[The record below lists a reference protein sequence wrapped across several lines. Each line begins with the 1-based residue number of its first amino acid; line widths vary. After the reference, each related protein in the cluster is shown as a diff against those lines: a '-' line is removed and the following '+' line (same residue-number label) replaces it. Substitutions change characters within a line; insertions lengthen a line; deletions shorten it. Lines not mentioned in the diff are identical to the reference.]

1 MENRRK
7 MVLGDWF
14 NGAWLCII
22 GLYLGLVVHGLSQL
36 AGTALFW
43 PMLIFIMIMWGGMC
57 LFDNVIN
64 RFFDWMFP
72 NGIKPAK
79 NPPAKERKPLARL
92 LSLPCG
98 IVLGVILAEFGLRD
112 TLLFFT

>member
-7 MVLGDWF
+7 MMLSDWF
-14 NGAWLCII
+14 NSAGLCIV
-22 GLYLGLVVHGLSQL
+22 GLYLGLVVQSMSQL
-36 AGTALFW
+36 IGSALFW
-43 PMLIFIMIMWGGMC
+43 PMLIFIMIMWGIMS
-57 LFDNVIN
+57 LFYNVIEG
-64 RFFDWMFP
+64 FFDWMFP
-72 NGIKPAK
+72 NGIKPAE

-98 IVLGVILAEFGLRD
+98 IILGVMLAELGLKD